1 MRVRQN
7 IVDIFSSF
15 LQFEADRFS
24 TWLSDPKLRRSMEK
38 LLVNPSEAGNSAN
51 FWAMYWYKAWKL
63 AANLPLPK
71 AHLIAY
77 LQEPC
82 YWSAYKTTH
91 NFTSNQYSVSDCFQL
106 GIAQTD
112 KILKG
117 FNPERG
123 AVLKNYASA
132 IFSSLIRESLRQQG
146 IIDICSPWALLRKIS
161 QKGLTQ
167 SLMAAG
173 LSYPTISYYLLAW
186 NCYKSV
192 YTPTAPNATRKLD
205 TPSKEVWEAVASAY
219 RSQNHTLPHP
229 TSPNAETLEKWLLN
243 CAKAARSYFY
253 PTPTSINMPTPGHE
267 TGEMIDTLAVSES
280 TSLLG
285 ELIKEEETQ
294 ARQTQQHQLR
304 EILVAAIASL
314 SPDSRQILSMYYAQ
328 GLTQQ
333 QMAETLQTKQYTVS
347 RRLSKAKEQL
357 LLTLAKWSQ
366 NTLHISL
373 TSDVLKDSTALLE
386 EWLTTYYATPQ
397 AAP

>member
-1 MRVRQN
+1 MRARQN
-7 IVDIFSSF
+7 TIDIFSSF
-15 LQFEADRFS
+15 LQFEGDRFS
-24 TWLSDPKLRRSMEK
+24 NWLSDPKLRRSMEK
-38 LLVNPSEAGNSAN
+38 LLTASLEKETSAN
-51 FWAMYWYKAWKL
+51 FWAIYWYKAWKL
-63 AANLPLPK
+63 ATNTSLPK

-106 GIAQTD
+106 GIAQVD

-146 IIDICSPWALLRKIS
+146 IVDICTPWALLRKIS

-167 SLMAAG
+167 SLIATG

-186 NCYKSV
+186 NCYKNIH
-192 YTPTAPNATRKLD
+192 TPTASHGTRKLD

-229 TSPNAETLEKWLLN
+229 TSPSPETLEKWLLN
-243 CAKAARSYFY
+243 CAQAARNYFY

-267 TGEMIDTLAVSES
+267 TGEILDTLAVNES

-285 ELIKEEETQ
+285 ELIQEEESQ
-294 ARQTQQHQLR
+294 ARQTQQQQLR
-304 EILVAAIASL
+304 TILVEAIASL
-314 SPDSRQILSMYYAQ
+314 SVDSQQILAMYYAQ

-347 RRLSKAKEQL
+347 RKLSKAKEQL

-366 NTLHISL
+366 STLHISL
-373 TSDVLKDSTALLE
+373 TSDVLKNSTALLE
-386 EWLTTYYATPQ
+386 EWLTAYYATPP